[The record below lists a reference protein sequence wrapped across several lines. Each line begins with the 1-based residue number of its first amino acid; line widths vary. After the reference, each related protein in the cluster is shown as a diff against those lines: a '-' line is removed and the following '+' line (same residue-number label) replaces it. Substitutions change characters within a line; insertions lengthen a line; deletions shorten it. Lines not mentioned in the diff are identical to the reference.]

1 MPRPP
6 TIPERYAQAIDWCK
20 DRVLRWD
27 AHKAALHLSDEEVAQ
42 MRAMTDAADAAKEE
56 LAQARLRYRGAAL
69 AYRTRVGSMRAY
81 AARLVASMRVVA
93 RASDEPALVYQLAGL
108 PSPDPRSPTAA
119 PATPTGFSVDLIPAT
134 GALRVG
140 FECKHPRG
148 VRGVTYRVERFVS
161 TDASTGGFQFLT
173 NAKGRAFTDDT
184 IPAGAA
190 LVVYKVTPQTSTRD
204 GAPAIHMVRLAGEGV
219 VLASA
224 LPARSAGPARAA

>member
-20 DRVLRWD
+20 EHASRWN
-27 AHKAALHLSDEEVAQ
+27 AHKAALHLSDDEVAEMQ
-42 MRAMTDAADAAKEE
+42 ARTDAADAAKEE

-69 AYRTRVGSMRAY
+69 AYRARVGSMRGY
-81 AARLVASMRVVA
+81 AAQLVASLRALA

-119 PATPTGFSVDLIPAT
+119 PAAPTGFHVDLVPST
-134 GALRVG
+134 GALRVA

-161 TDASTGGFQFLT
+161 TPTTDASTGGFQFLT
-173 NAKGRAFTDDT
+173 NAKGRAFADDT

-219 VLASA
+219 VVASE
-224 LPARSAGPARAA
+224 LPARSARAA